1 MTQEKQNLRLESR
14 GPEIQAAGGR
24 ADFRF
29 QLSGFRSPISAFSLV
44 EVTIA
49 IGIAGF
55 CLLALFGLLPISL
68 KSNQAAIQQTLGNSL
83 LSNVAA
89 DLRNTPLTSPRGAA
103 TSSPQF
109 EIPIPAKLQGAS
121 NTFYFTSE
129 GQKVPDQAGA
139 RFRLTVTF
147 PTNGPGVRSA
157 SLANVKITWPPGAAV
172 DKASGS
178 AETFVALDRN

>member
-1 MTQEKQNLRLESR
+1 MKPESG

-68 KSNQAAIQQTLGNSL
+68 KSNQAAIQQTLVNSL
-83 LSNVAA
+83 LSSVAA
-89 DLRNTPLTSPRGAA
+89 DLRNTPPTSPRGAA

-109 EIPIPAKLQGAS
+109 EIPIPANLQGAS
-121 NTFYFTSE
+121 NTFYFTGE
-129 GQKVPDQAGA
+129 GQATNQAGA